1 MELSPQAMSF
11 DEWALTVDALCRRH
25 FVCSWDDLS
34 GELEP
39 LRTSYENGETPR
51 QFIEWLAQKFD
62 LIWADS
68 IPYLDAKRLN

>member
-1 MELSPQAMSF
+1 MAPNPQSMSF
-11 DEWALTVDALCRRH
+11 DEWALGVDALCRRH

-39 LRTSYENGETPR
+39 LRTSYDYGETPR
-51 QFIEWLAQKFD
+51 QFIEWLAEKFD

-68 IPYLDAKRLN
+68 IPHLDTNRLY